1 MFFNVWSRRMSW
13 YLQESNPFL
22 AHPAIKSKKSLRAV
36 LNPQS
41 PKWNWKA
48 PISIMVAGKYPGKNH
63 SWNHPDLSICEF
75 NKKRT
80 DPRNTPLSFEVRS
93 QYYVI
98 FSYIQRNKSKS
109 KGFALQYHTSNRNSY
124 EIDVRRKRHGLIETW
139 SGYQISWNEWY
150 QFLLFYTESASVS
163 LSSFPSVNQAVTS
176 LWHSL
181 SKAPIDLLS
190 EQPWSVI
197 PEIPPVLRTPF
208 PTRSAFIFVLNSA
221 RKKKL
226 DRSLVARFSLL
237 SIDSWDSTEFQHEC
251 GRLLTWSRTSM
262 SALHGRIKAILKTRS
277 IGVGSTQDVEEDSS
291 RATHCH
297 LASSSGFF
305 PLTSGI
311 CRCWLG
317 WHNLVNTLMMTILL
331 LLHPACRPLY

>member
-1 MFFNVWSRRMSW
+1 MLYS
-13 YLQESNPFL
+13 
-22 AHPAIKSKKSLRAV
+22 
-36 LNPQS
+36 
-41 PKWNWKA
+41 
-48 PISIMVAGKYPGKNH
+48 
-63 SWNHPDLSICEF
+63 
-75 NKKRT
+75 
-80 DPRNTPLSFEVRS
+80 
-93 QYYVI
+93 VI
-98 FSYIQRNKSKS
+98 FKETSQRVKASPFNTT
-109 KGFALQYHTSNRNSY
+109 LPI
-124 EIDVRRKRHGLIETW
+124 EIPTRLTRKRHGLIETW

-237 SIDSWDSTEFQHEC
+237 SIDSWDSTEFQRGC